1 MKQENSQALLSKY
14 ARRLSTEGW
23 LKAFLLSLTIGF
35 GLAMEVAT
43 VFWFMKI
50 NAIWISLAIIVGVT
64 ALGTVIFYYAKFRP
78 TLKNNAK
85 RIDRLGLEERTI
97 TMVEF
102 ENDDSIISRLQ
113 REDARAYLATINEK
127 MLKMRVPKAL
137 VIVLS
142 AAAAFCCLTVT
153 LSVLASLG
161 YIMSG
166 AELMEPLLPDDPVEY
181 VYIEY
186 IVEEGGYIEGEEFQE
201 VILGTGA
208 EEVMAV
214 PEDGWIFVGW
224 DDGFTE
230 PARQDDG
237 VERNMVL
244 VAVFEPSGEE
254 GNNDGEGEGEGE
266 GEGNPSDQPGEGEGE
281 GDSDSQDPNEATSG
295 GGKYESSNQV
305 VNGQTYYRD
314 IFAQYEDQIN
324 EYLASGEEIP
334 EEIRKIIETYL
345 EIIG

>member
-1 MKQENSQALLSKY
+1 MKQENSQGLLSKY
-14 ARRLSTEGW
+14 GRRLAAEGW
-23 LKAFLLSLTIGF
+23 LKAFLLSLAIGF
-35 GLAMEVAT
+35 GLAFEVAT
-43 VFWFMKI
+43 VYWFLKL

-64 ALGTVIFYYAKFRP
+64 AVGTVIFYHAKFRP

-85 RIDRLGLEERTI
+85 RIDRLGLEERTV

-113 REDARAYLATINEK
+113 REDARAYLQTINEK
-127 MLKMRVPKAL
+127 MLKIRVPKAL

-153 LSVLASLG
+153 LSVLAALG

-166 AELMEPLLPDDPVEY
+166 AELMDPLIPDEPVQY

-186 IVEEGGYIEGEEFQE
+186 IVEEGGYIEGDEFQE
-201 VILGTGA
+201 VAMGDNTA
-208 EEVMAV
+208 EVMAV
-214 PEDGWIFVGW
+214 PEEGWIFIGW
-224 DDGFTE
+224 DDGYTE
-230 PARQDDG
+230 PARGDEQVD
-237 VERNMVL
+237 RNMIL
-244 VAVFEPSGEE
+244 VAVFEPSGED
-254 GNNDGEGEGEGE
+254 GDGEGEGEGQE
-266 GEGNPSDQPGEGEGE
+266 GEGTPSDAPGEGEGKSE
-281 GDSDSQDPNEATSG
+281 DDSDSDQQSSAA

-305 VNGQTYYRD
+305 LNGETYYRD
-314 IFAQYEDQIN
+314 VLAQYEDQIN

-334 EEIRKIIETYL
+334 EEMRKIIETYL